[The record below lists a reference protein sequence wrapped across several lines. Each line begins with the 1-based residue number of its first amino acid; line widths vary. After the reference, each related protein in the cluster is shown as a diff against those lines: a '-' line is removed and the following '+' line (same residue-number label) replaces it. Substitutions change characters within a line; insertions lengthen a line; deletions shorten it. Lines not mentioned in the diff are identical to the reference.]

1 MYIYISSYY
10 IQSVCQY
17 MQILYIYLEYA
28 YIAVYICICAYKYIY
43 VTMCNLY
50 IYIYFTHILYIYNYI
65 HTLFSANVDMFAH
78 NLIMYTVYMYI
89 PTIPSEGAPKTRLAM
104 N

>member
-43 VTMCNLY
+43 VTMCNL
-50 IYIYFTHILYIYNYI
+50 YIYFTHILYIYNYI

>member
-1 MYIYISSYY
+1 
-10 IQSVCQY
+10 

-28 YIAVYICICAYKYIY
+28 YIAVYICIRAYKYIY

-50 IYIYFTHILYIYNYI
+50 IYISHTYYIYNYI